1 MADSIESFVSKLQDE
16 GVEAGRKEAE
26 KIRAEARQEA
36 DRIVK
41 DAQEKAEKIR
51 QDAERDAEDTRQR
64 GRTDLELAARDTVL
78 RLRETLERALETVLV
93 RGAETSLGDV
103 EFLKGLIHDVVMQYA
118 QADREGET
126 SVEIRVSDEVKD
138 QLTEWCRQ
146 QLAPEAQ
153 EAGAAVDIQ
162 GALAEA
168 GFEYQVQDANVEVTQ
183 ASVVETLQDLVSPRL
198 RDMLAKATEQQ
209 GGDEDASAG
218 SDDSGDGNE

>member
-16 GVEAGRKEAE
+16 GVEAGKKEAE
-26 KIRAEARQEA
+26 KIRAEARDEA
-36 DRIVK
+36 DRIVTE
-41 DAQEKAEKIR
+41 AQEKAEKIC

-64 GRTDLELAARDTVL
+64 GRTDLQLAARDTVL

-93 RGAETSLGDV
+93 HGTETSLGDV

-118 QADREGET
+118 QADQKGET
-126 SVEIRVSDEVKD
+126 SVKIRVSDEAKD

-146 QLAPEAQ
+146 QLAPQAQ
-153 EAGAAVDIQ
+153 EAGAAADIQ

-168 GFEYQVQDANVEVTQ
+168 GFEYQVRDANVEVTQ

-198 RDMLAKATEQQ
+198 RDMLAKATEPPT
-209 GGDEDASAG
+209 SHR
-218 SDDSGDGNE
+218 